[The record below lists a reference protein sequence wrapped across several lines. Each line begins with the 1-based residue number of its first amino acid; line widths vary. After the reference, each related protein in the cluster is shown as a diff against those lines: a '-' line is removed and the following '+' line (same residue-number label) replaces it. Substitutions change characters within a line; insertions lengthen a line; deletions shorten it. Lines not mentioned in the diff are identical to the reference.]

1 MYYASRTLPNM
12 YAFGL
17 CKLILLDIF
26 FALLTLLGTLAL
38 RQLMLSHFGA
48 HKRRA
53 WRVRI
58 ALYLLTISGIIFR
71 CEVALL
77 LACQTAWLL
86 FVRRISLRH
95 VIIPAGIAAM
105 TIGLLTTVAVDSFFW
120 QHFPIWPE
128 WVAFR
133 YNTIE
138 GKSSDW
144 GTSPWYF
151 YFANAIPRLMMN
163 PLTLVLCIPVALA
176 DRLTRRFSLE
186 NLLPL
191 LAFVALYS
199 FLPHKEWRF
208 ILYIIPGLT
217 AVASAGAAYISNR
230 RSKHW
235 LYALLFL
242 SLIASTVLSFMA
254 SAGLL
259 YISSL
264 NYPGAIAINRLH
276 VIAESERPLIRV
288 HLDNLACQTG
298 VTRFSQKRVP
308 AMADA
313 GWQNQTVWFYD
324 KTEDEALKLTPE
336 FWERF
341 DYVIAQS
348 HDHVLGNWEVLEAV
362 EGYAGIGLSRGQLTR
377 SPLNGTREPQIH
389 SGESDIQSKPPAMLD
404 KLYGI
409 WQQVEH
415 WLTSH
420 VTKGRWPY
428 IMMEPK
434 LYILKKQDV

>member
-1 MYYASRTLPNM
+1 
-12 YAFGL
+12 
-17 CKLILLDIF
+17 
-26 FALLTLLGTLAL
+26 
-38 RQLMLSHFGA
+38 MLSHFGA

-53 WRVRI
+53 RRVRI

-86 FVRRISLRH
+86 FVRRISLRR
-95 VIIPAGIAAM
+95 VIVPAGIAAM
-105 TIGLLTTVAVDSFFW
+105 TIGLVTTVIVDSFFW
-120 QHFPIWPE
+120 QRFPIWPE

-133 YNTIE
+133 YNTIA

-144 GTSPWYF
+144 GTSLWYF
-151 YFANAIPRLMMN
+151 YFVNAIPRLMMN
-163 PLTLVLCIPVALA
+163 PLTLALCIPVALA

-191 LAFVALYS
+191 LAFVAFYS

-217 AVASAGAAYISNR
+217 AVASAGAAYIWNR

-235 LYALLFL
+235 LYALMSL
-242 SLIASTVLSFMA
+242 SLIASTILSFAA
-254 SAGLL
+254 SASLL

-264 NYPGAIAINRLH
+264 NYPGATALNRLH

-298 VTRFSQKRVP
+298 VTRFLQKRVP
-308 AMADA
+308 GVADI

-324 KTEDEALKLTPE
+324 KTEDETLKLRPE

-341 DYVIAQS
+341 DYVLAQS
-348 HDHVLGNWEVLEAV
+348 QENILGSWEVLEAV
-362 EGYAGIGLSRGQLTR
+362 GGYAGVDFSRRKGILPGDAMTR
-377 SPLNGTREPQIH
+377 KARTHLEKPLI
-389 SGESDIQSKPPAMLD
+389 ESKRPATLD
-404 KLYGI
+404 KLHGI
-409 WQQVEH
+409 WQQIED
-415 WLTSH
+415 WLTTNI
-420 VTKGRWPY
+420 TKGRWPR
-428 IMMEPK
+428 INTEPK
-434 LYILKKQDV
+434 LYILKKQEV